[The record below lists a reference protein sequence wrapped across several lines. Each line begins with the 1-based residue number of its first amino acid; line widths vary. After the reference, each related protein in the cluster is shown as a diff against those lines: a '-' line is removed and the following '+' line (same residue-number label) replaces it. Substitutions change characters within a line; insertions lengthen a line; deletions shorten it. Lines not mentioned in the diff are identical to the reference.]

1 MRTTA
6 RALFCLGVLGGSF
19 TFAQQYRCDWSVVGM
34 GGGEMASSEYRC
46 FATAGQTAA
55 GFMTCPDYWALI
67 GFWLPQGQ
75 EGIEGKWTNGQVVK
89 TKLYSPFP
97 VPFSRTVTIR
107 YSLASDVPAMLEVF
121 DRIGRQVRSWAVQ
134 RPTWASSHRRP
145 SAVSQLTWDG
155 RDAHGRGL
163 ANGVYFLKFTA
174 GSYQQTEKL
183 VMQR

>member
-1 MRTTA
+1 MSKGF
-6 RALFCLGVLGGSF
+6 ALILGVLGVLGGSF
-19 TFAQQYRCDWSVVGM
+19 SFAQQYRCDWSVVGM

-75 EGIEGKWTNGQVVK
+75 EGIEGKWSSGQVVK
-89 TKLYSPFP
+89 TKLYAPFP
-97 VPFSRTVTIR
+97 VPFSRSVTIR
-107 YSLASDVPAMLEVF
+107 YSLATDVPAKLEVF
-121 DRIGRQVRSWAVQ
+121 DRIGRQVRSWAVG
-134 RPTWASSHRRP
+134 RRP
-145 SAVSQLTWDG
+145 SGMSVITWDG

-174 GSYQQTEKL
+174 GDYRQTEKL

>member
-1 MRTTA
+1 MSKGF
-6 RALFCLGVLGGSF
+6 ALILGVLGVLGGSF
-19 TFAQQYRCDWSVVGM
+19 SFAQQYRCDWSVVGM

-75 EGIEGKWTNGQVVK
+75 EGVEGKPNGQAVK
-89 TKLYSPFP
+89 TRLYSPYP
-97 VPFSRTVTIR
+97 VPFPRSVTIR

-121 DRIGRQVRSWAVQ
+121 DRVGRQVRSWAV
-134 RPTWASSHRRP
+134 SRRP
-145 SAVSQLTWDG
+145 SAVSQVTWDG
-155 RDAHGRGL
+155 RDPHGREL

-174 GSYQQTEKL
+174 GDYRQTEKL